1 VYRDPETE
9 NEYVYLTTLKN
20 IEPGL
25 IAHLYLHRWKI
36 EKVFDVFKNK
46 FYEQKAWAD
55 GEVSADIQ
63 ASAVAMAYNILLR
76 KQDVVLAEER
86 DRNLLLKPKD
96 VDAVEQGLPSCQL
109 YHLERDPGETTNLI
123 HSEPEMAKEMT
134 QLLHRCVAQGRSTP
148 GGTAANHHGGPS
160 LENWDQINW
169 LPEIPEQ
176 YILDD

>member
-1 VYRDPETE
+1 MLTRGLRETE
-9 NEYVYLTTLKN
+9 RFSQQKILEYS
-20 IEPGL
+20 
-25 IAHLYLHRWKI
+25 H
-36 EKVFDVFKNK
+36 D
-46 FYEQKAWAD
+46 
-55 GEVSADIQ
+55 
-63 ASAVAMAYNILLR
+63 
-76 KQDVVLAEER
+76 
-86 DRNLLLKPKD
+86 
-96 VDAVEQGLPSCQL
+96 VEQGLPSCQL